1 MTSRHF
7 EALVYASKAACAAV
21 LAHLCFSLFG
31 LQGGVWAA
39 VSAVIVT
46 QPSLHPSVNAS
57 LTRVVANLIG
67 AFIGSAL
74 SSLAG
79 HTVAAMAL
87 GVLLTGFACY
97 FWRLEDALRPAYAAV
112 VIVILGSNNA
122 NAWIGSL
129 DRLLAVVTGCLA
141 ALVVGFV
148 YDKIGKKAGATAPE
162 KNAPATT
169 HE

>member
-21 LAHLCFSLFG
+21 VAYLSFNLFG

-46 QPSLHPSVNAS
+46 QPSLHPSVKAS
-57 LTRVVANLIG
+57 LMRVLANLIG

-74 SSLAG
+74 SSLVG
-79 HTVAAMAL
+79 HTVLAMAL

-97 FWRLEDALRPAYAAV
+97 FWRLEDALRPAYVAV
-112 VIVILGSNNA
+112 VIVILGSNTG
-122 NAWIGSL
+122 NAWLGSL
-129 DRLLAVVTGCLA
+129 DRLLAVITGCAA

-148 YDKIGKKAGATAPE
+148 YDKAGKKAGATPSE
-162 KNAPATT
+162 KSTATSM